1 MVESTEQE
9 ELKFDDLIQE
19 DDAVDYNGIRDR
31 QHSCYAKDLRK
42 EETPDFLLV
51 GGKTE
56 VQEGTITKLM
66 YVGIED
72 EDLTK
77 YKERLLG
84 DLSGAVRRAT

>member
-1 MVESTEQE
+1 MQDE
-9 ELKFDDLIQE
+9 E
-19 DDAVDYNGIRDR
+19 VDYNGIRDR
-31 QHSCYAKDLRK
+31 QQSCYAKDLRK

-72 EDLTK
+72 EDLTL

-84 DLSGAVRRAT
+84 NLSGAVRRATQMGKATPRKII